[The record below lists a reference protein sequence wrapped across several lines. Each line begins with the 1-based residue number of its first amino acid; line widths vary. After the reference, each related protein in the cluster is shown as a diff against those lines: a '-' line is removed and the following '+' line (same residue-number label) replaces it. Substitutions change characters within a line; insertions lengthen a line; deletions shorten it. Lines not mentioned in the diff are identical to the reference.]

1 MSSIFILKEIL
12 DLLYEESKRG
22 ELVTTD
28 IENRLR
34 TLERQ
39 LEDKNKELSKLYT
52 ENIRLENILRKYETE
67 FEILSKMPIIPIQTP
82 INNKKSDTSYENSDK
97 NSVSTN
103 SESNSIKSD
112 SQKKRRSKAKSD
124 TDSVKT
130 EKESVKTEKESV
142 KPENKRRDRK
152 EYMAEY
158 QRNYRKM
165 KREQKTEINV

>member
-28 IENRLR
+28 IENRIR

-39 LEDKNKELSKLYT
+39 LEEKNRELSKLYT
-52 ENIRLENILRKYETE
+52 ENIRLENTLRRYETE
-67 FEILSKMPIIPIQTP
+67 FEIISKMPIIPIQTP
-82 INNKKSDTSYENSDK
+82 LQTPSENSKLNQNENSVEINSVKSDSDKKRSSKPKTEQDSVKPDSVNSDK
-97 NSVSTN
+97 
-103 SESNSIKSD
+103 
-112 SQKKRRSKAKSD
+112 
-124 TDSVKT
+124 
-130 EKESVKTEKESV
+130 EKEKEK
-142 KPENKRRDRK
+142 KKRDRK

-165 KREQKTEINV
+165 KREKEKNTELHV